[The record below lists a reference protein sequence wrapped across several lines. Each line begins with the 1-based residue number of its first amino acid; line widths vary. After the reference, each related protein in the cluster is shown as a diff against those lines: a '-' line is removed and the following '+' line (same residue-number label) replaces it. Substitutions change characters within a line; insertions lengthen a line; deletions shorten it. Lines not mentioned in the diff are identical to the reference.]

1 MIKFSIDY
9 NKTYLPHS
17 IIRGSQA
24 ERFAKAREMND
35 KLRVKLNKVFDRGKT
50 GITVPR
56 FKQEISRLTGKKG
69 GQMPI
74 DVEIMDDSSSLLS
87 HSFHNRRIAQG
98 YTFKL
103 PGDCIEETLSK
114 GFFNT
119 MLRRTQNF
127 FDELFNP
134 KFYKRAL
141 TLVNRNKANHNE
153 KEFMENVLLSK
164 TELKEKDLNKI
175 LQGRTPAT
183 KINVLQYFRYNLL
196 GKANENQ
203 YMQEMRK
210 KLKMNEADFSK
221 FHLDEKIKMVSDKLL
236 DIIGKERAKIQTKN
250 AQV

>member
-24 ERFAKAREMND
+24 ERFAKARERND
-35 KLRVKLNKVFDRGKT
+35 KLRIKLNKVFDKGKT

-74 DVEIMDDSSSLLS
+74 DVFIMDDSSSLLS

-98 YTFKL
+98 YIFKL
-103 PGDCIEETLSK
+103 PGNCIEETLSK

-141 TLVNRNKANHNE
+141 TLVNKNKANHNE
-153 KEFMENVLLSK
+153 KEFMGNVLLSK
-164 TELKEKDLNKI
+164 SELKEKDLNKI

-196 GKANENQ
+196 CKANENQ

-236 DIIGKERAKIQTKN
+236 DIIGKERAKIQAKN

>member
-1 MIKFSIDY
+1 MKFSIDY
-9 NKTYLPHS
+9 NKTFLPLS
-17 IIRGSQA
+17 VIRGSQA
-24 ERFAKAREMND
+24 ERFAKAREMNE
-35 KLRVKLNKVFDRGKT
+35 KLRVKLNKVFDEGKT
-50 GITVPR
+50 EITIPR

-74 DVEIMDDSSSLLS
+74 DVFVMDDGESLLS
-87 HSFHNRRIAQG
+87 HSFQGKPVAQG
-98 YTFKL
+98 YTFVL
-103 PGDCIEETLSK
+103 SGNPIEKTLSK

-141 TLVNRNKANHNE
+141 SLVNKNKANHNE
-153 KEFMENVLLSK
+153 KEFIQNVLLAK

-203 YMQEMRK
+203 YMK
-210 KLKMNEADFSK
+210 YLK
-221 FHLDEKIKMVSDKLL
+221 
-236 DIIGKERAKIQTKN
+236 
-250 AQV
+250 

>member
-1 MIKFSIDY
+1 MKFSIDY
-9 NKTYLPHS
+9 NKTFLPHS
-17 IIRGSQA
+17 VIRGSQA
-24 ERFAKAREMND
+24 ERFAKAREMNE
-35 KLRVKLNKVFDRGKT
+35 KLRVKLNKVFDEGKT
-50 GITVPR
+50 EITIPR

-74 DVEIMDDSSSLLS
+74 DVFVMDDGESLLS
-87 HSFHNRRIAQG
+87 HSFQGKPVAQG
-98 YTFKL
+98 YTFVL
-103 PGDCIEETLSK
+103 SPIEKTLSK

-141 TLVNRNKANHNE
+141 SLVNKNKANHNE
-153 KEFMENVLLSK
+153 KEFIQNVLLAK

-196 GKANENQ
+196 GKANENK

-210 KLKMNEADFSK
+210 KLRMNEADFSAY
-221 FHLDEKIKMVSDKLL
+221 HLDEKIKIVSDKLR
-236 DIIGKERAKIQTKN
+236 DVIGKERARIQAKN
-250 AQV
+250 AQG